1 MSTNYIMSL
10 FVVREN
16 GEVTLPIKNIWNYKL
31 KSFQEFLEWT
41 EENYE
46 TCVNNDIEKKFKEL
60 SKFNE
65 SRYINAYLKK
75 NVEHI
80 PLKPLTDDNNDNR
93 KLIEDPSLLDEIE
106 SISNPDMLLGH
117 EARDPIVHIY
127 KEVTMVFRGKYYSSQ
142 TLNRA
147 LKDLKQKLETI
158 QRDIES
164 ILRLKD
170 SIHYWILSNEERA
183 NMDEEIS
190 SLTSLRDEYFNHLLV
205 VNSLE
210 SMCDIFSDEGFD
222 GKPYIHISSDWDIE
236 DYKG

>member
-10 FVVREN
+10 FVVHEN
-16 GEVTLPIKNIWNYKL
+16 GEASLPIKNIWNHRL

-46 TCVNNDIEKKFKEL
+46 TCVNNDIKKKFKEL
-60 SKFNE
+60 SKFDE
-65 SRYINAYLKK
+65 SRYINTYLKK
-75 NVEHI
+75 DVEHLS
-80 PLKPLTDDNNDNR
+80 LKPLTDDMNDTR
-93 KLIEDPSLLDEIE
+93 RLIEDPSLLDGIE
-106 SISNPDMLLGH
+106 PSTDLDQFLDTTAKDSF
-117 EARDPIVHIY
+117 VQIY
-127 KEVTMVFRGKYYSSQ
+127 KKVTIVFRGRYYSSQ

-147 LKDLKQKLETI
+147 FKDLKQKLETI
-158 QRDIES
+158 QRDLES
-164 ILRLKD
+164 ILRIKD
-170 SIHYWILSNEERA
+170 SINYWTLSNEERA

-222 GKPYIHISSDWDIE
+222 GQPYIHISSDWDVE

>member
-46 TCVNNDIEKKFKEL
+46 TCVNKDIEKKFKEL

-65 SRYINAYLKK
+65 SRYINAYLEKD
-75 NVEHI
+75 VEHL
-80 PLKPLTDDNNDNR
+80 PLKPLTDDKNDTR
-93 KLIEDPSLLDEIE
+93 KLIEDPSLLDGIE
-106 SISNPDMLLGH
+106 SISNPDMLFGH
-117 EARDPIVHIY
+117 EARDHIVQIY
-127 KEVTMVFRGKYYSSQ
+127 KEVTIVFKGRYYSSQ
-142 TLNRA
+142 TLNQA
-147 LKDLKQKLETI
+147 FKDLKQKLETI

-164 ILRLKD
+164 ILRIKD
-170 SIHYWILSNEERA
+170 SINYWILSNEERA
-183 NMDEEIS
+183 SMDEEIS

-210 SMCDIFSDEGFD
+210 SMCDIFSDEGFE
-222 GKPYIHISSDWDIE
+222 GKPYIHISSDWDVE
-236 DYKG
+236 EYKG

>member
-31 KSFQEFLEWT
+31 KLFQEFLEWA
-41 EENYE
+41 EEDYE
-46 TCVNNDIEKKFKEL
+46 TCVNKDIEKKFKEL
-60 SKFNE
+60 SNFNE
-65 SRYINAYLKK
+65 SRYINTYFKK
-75 NVEHI
+75 DVEHI
-80 PLKPLTDDNNDNR
+80 PLKPLTDDKNDIR
-93 KLIEDPSLLDEIE
+93 KLIEDPSLLDGIE
-106 SISNPDMLLGH
+106 PSNDLGQFL
-117 EARDPIVHIY
+117 DPAAKDSFVHIY
-127 KEVTMVFRGKYYSSQ
+127 KEVTIVFRGRYYSPQ

-164 ILRLKD
+164 ILRIKD
-170 SIHYWILSNEERA
+170 SINYWTLSNEERA

-236 DYKG
+236 DYEG

>member
-10 FVVREN
+10 FVVHEN
-16 GEVTLPIKNIWNYKL
+16 GEASLPIKNIWNHRL

-46 TCVNNDIEKKFKEL
+46 TCVNNDIKKKFKEL
-60 SKFNE
+60 SKFDE
-65 SRYINAYLKK
+65 SRYINTYLKK
-75 NVEHI
+75 DVEHLS
-80 PLKPLTDDNNDNR
+80 LKPLTDDMNDTR
-93 KLIEDPSLLDEIE
+93 RLIEDPSLLDGIE
-106 SISNPDMLLGH
+106 PSTDLDQFLDTTAKDSF
-117 EARDPIVHIY
+117 VQIY
-127 KEVTMVFRGKYYSSQ
+127 KKVTIVFRGRYYSSQ

-147 LKDLKQKLETI
+147 FKDLKQKLETI
-158 QRDIES
+158 QRDLES
-164 ILRLKD
+164 ILRIKD
-170 SIHYWILSNEERA
+170 SINYWTLSNEERA

-190 SLTSLRDEYFNHLLV
+190 SLISLRDEHFNHLLI

-222 GKPYIHISSDWDIE
+222 GQPYIHISSDWDVE

>member
-31 KSFQEFLEWT
+31 KSFQEFLEWA

-46 TCVNNDIEKKFKEL
+46 TCVNKDIEKKFKEL

-65 SRYINAYLKK
+65 SRYINAYLEKD
-75 NVEHI
+75 VEHL
-80 PLKPLTDDNNDNR
+80 PLKPLTDDKNDTR
-93 KLIEDPSLLDEIE
+93 KLIEDPSLLDGIE
-106 SISNPDMLLGH
+106 SINNPDMLFGH
-117 EARDPIVHIY
+117 EAKDPIVQIY
-127 KEVTMVFRGKYYSSQ
+127 KEVTIVFKGRYYSSQ

-147 LKDLKQKLETI
+147 FKDLKQKLETI

-164 ILRLKD
+164 ILRIKD
-170 SIHYWILSNEERA
+170 SINYWTLSNEERA
-183 NMDEEIS
+183 SMDEEIS

-222 GKPYIHISSDWDIE
+222 GKPYIHISSDWDVE
-236 DYKG
+236 DYEG